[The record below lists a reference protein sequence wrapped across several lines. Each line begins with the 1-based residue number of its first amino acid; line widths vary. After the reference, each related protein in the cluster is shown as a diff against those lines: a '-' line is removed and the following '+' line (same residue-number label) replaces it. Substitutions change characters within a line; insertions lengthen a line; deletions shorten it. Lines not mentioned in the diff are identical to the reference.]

1 MKFLSSIVQH
11 SLQLSKKPNTSG
23 FPTNPTGS
31 VTSQINQQ
39 NNKQSLNQTDLQVPT
54 STKIVVINN
63 EKLAAIKQKT
73 QKFTDSSDSSDGFEK
88 NKNEQLSSTSSF
100 TDKVKIE
107 ANTNTKKT
115 IHETLETSNDL
126 QDVEQFKSKSIID
139 EDKIEKKTEKKTEN
153 HENIV
158 SRKTQPQEPQEPQIQ
173 QIQQIQQKSTSTT
186 KPKEAPQASR
196 ETRQQAITTQKQQE
210 QQEQSNKDS
219 YSEAFKNSP
228 QETIKIKKQ
237 AVNNYYI
244 TRQKPVKPPLLQTIK
259 QTKKVQQT
267 PQVRIGQI
275 NVLIEDTAK
284 STPKPKSTTT
294 TKTSSPFGLRGL

>member
-63 EKLAAIKQKT
+63 EKLAAIKQRT
-73 QKFTDSSDSSDGFEK
+73 QKLTDSSDGFEK

-115 IHETLETSNDL
+115 INETLETSNDL
-126 QDVEQFKSKSIID
+126 RDVEQFKSKSII
-139 EDKIEKKTEKKTEN
+139 EKKTEKKTEKKAEN

-173 QIQQIQQKSTSTT
+173 QIQQKPTSTT